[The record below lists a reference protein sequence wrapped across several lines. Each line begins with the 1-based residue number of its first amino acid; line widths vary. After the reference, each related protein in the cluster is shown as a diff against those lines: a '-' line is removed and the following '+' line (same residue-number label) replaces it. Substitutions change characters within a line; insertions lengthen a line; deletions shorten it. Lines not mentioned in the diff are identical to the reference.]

1 MPNGW
6 SGHGICE
13 EELGIHLPARIP
25 ILYLILGIMVLV
37 SVVPMGFYANFVVDN
52 NREALKVN
60 EQLLQNEITRS
71 LREDIGQ
78 RQANLHTMLANFTTA
93 VEVASSGNLEGDRV
107 KSPQLEALLEKVVA
121 SSGDLPYATLFNT
134 ESRGV
139 SAGRIQPDAFMARE
153 LERAFQ
159 AARQGRAYNGEPLSV
174 GSGLKAHTLL
184 LVSSPI
190 LASGR
195 FAGMTAAFEDL
206 QYLVDRLRT
215 ARQGGLVAYVVDRQG
230 RLVAGATSEFA
241 TGQDMTGLEI
251 VKNYV
256 DQDGRVQF
264 APTMEF
270 TANTANGKMRMLG
283 TYSVVPTL
291 GWAIVVQKSQLD
303 AYQGVYHMQHLAWKV
318 AILSVLV
325 SMVISMWAARAFTKP
340 LDVLTATSQAIARG
354 DFSRRVHLK
363 SRTEVGQLAQTF
375 NVMTGSLQTL
385 VADLKRS
392 ADENRSLF
400 LSSIQMLAGAVDEK
414 DPYTRGHSDRVT
426 RYSVLLAQELDLPA
440 EEIEKVRVAA
450 QLHDVGKIGIEDRVL
465 KKPGALTPE
474 EYETMKA
481 HTIKGAN
488 ILRSVRQLTDML
500 PGIEL
505 HHESLDGRGYPYGLK
520 SDEIPMLARIIMVAD
535 TFDAM
540 TTNRPYQAAMDTEY
554 VVRVI
559 NSLANT
565 KFDPKVVNALTAL
578 FERNALIPPKTALPV
593 QTAPAAMPVQV
604 AEAPSSRGVSAS
616 GSSS

>member
-1 MPNGW
+1 MR
-6 SGHGICE
+6 
-13 EELGIHLPARIP
+13 LPARIP

-37 SVVPMGFYANFVVDN
+37 SVVPMGFYANFVVQN
-52 NREALKVN
+52 NREALKIN

-78 RQANLHTMLANFTTA
+78 RQAHLHTMLENFTSA
-93 VEVASSGNLEGDRV
+93 VEVNSGGNLAGDRV
-107 KSPQLEALLEKVVA
+107 NSPELRSLLEKFVA
-121 SSGDLPYATLFNT
+121 SSSDLPYATLFNL
-134 ESRGV
+134 ESRGI

-159 AARQGRAYNGEPLSV
+159 AAREGRAYNGQPLSI
-174 GSGLKAHTLL
+174 GSGDKARTLL

-190 LASGR
+190 MANER
-195 FAGMTAAFEDL
+195 FAGMTATFEDL
-206 QYLVDRLRT
+206 QYLVDRLRA
-215 ARQGGLVAYVVDRQG
+215 ARQGGLVTYVVDRQG
-230 RLVAGATSEFA
+230 RLVAGANREFA

-251 VKNYV
+251 VRNYV
-256 DQDGRVQF
+256 EQGGRVQF

-270 TANTANGKMRMLG
+270 SGSAGSRKMRMLG

-291 GWAIVVQKSQLD
+291 GWAVVAQKSLVD
-303 AYQGVYHMQHLAWKV
+303 AYQAVYHMQHLAWEV

-325 SMVISMWAARAFTKP
+325 SMVISIGAARSITKP
-340 LDVLTATSQAIARG
+340 LDVLTGTSQAIARG
-354 DFSRRVHLK
+354 DFSRRVELK
-363 SRTEVGQLAQTF
+363 SRTEIGQLAQTF
-375 NVMTGSLQTL
+375 NVMTGSLEAL
-385 VADLKRS
+385 VDDLKH
-392 ADENRSLF
+392 AAEENRSLF

-426 RYSVLLAQELDLPA
+426 RYSVMLAQELGLAP
-440 EEIEKVRVAA
+440 EEVEKVRMAA

-488 ILRSVRQLTDML
+488 ILRSVRQLTEVL

-520 SDEIPMLARIIMVAD
+520 SEEVPLLARIIGVAD

-540 TTNRPYQAAMDTEY
+540 TTDRPYQAAMDTEY
-554 VVRVI
+554 VVRII
-559 NSLANT
+559 NSLAHT
-565 KFDPKVVNALTAL
+565 KFDPKVVQALTTL
-578 FERNALIPPKTALPV
+578 FERGELAPPKASQPAEPV
-593 QTAPAAMPVQV
+593 PPPAAAAQ
-604 AEAPSSRGVSAS
+604 SAA
-616 GSSS
+616 GCL